1 MYSSS
6 WTDTISSPIE
16 YSIPFEDATKRRV
29 RRTDMRIMD
38 VLKGISGSKMTLE
51 KVPLED
57 LNRDR
62 IVLQQEQRKLDRR
75 IDKAEKEKQTAFQ
88 TGLKVDSVHRQR
100 ALAMKMKDLDML
112 VKNTQ
117 RQYEITS
124 HRLRIVD
131 GLIMTKEMINPESSA
146 EYSVI
151 NQISLPEL
159 THFVEKATADGAL
172 QQDRLRDLV
181 DGMQDG
187 FESMDG
193 GGYRDEDVENIM
205 AVMQRAR
212 DSAQFGDAV
221 TIEEGLKEVDSVLHK
236 NEEESI

>member
-6 WTDTISSPIE
+6 WTDIIVSPIE

-75 IDKAEKEKQTAFQ
+75 IDKAEREKQTAFQ

-159 THFVEKATADGAL
+159 THFV
-172 QQDRLRDLV
+172 
-181 DGMQDG
+181 
-187 FESMDG
+187 
-193 GGYRDEDVENIM
+193 
-205 AVMQRAR
+205 
-212 DSAQFGDAV
+212 
-221 TIEEGLKEVDSVLHK
+221 
-236 NEEESI
+236 